1 MLREDRHSGRQE
13 ALEAAPHSRAFTGAL
28 PGSSGL
34 GGRLSPHAVSP
45 NAGVQS
51 LCDTERLRSNHANPQ
66 DPRDGCPDL
75 SATNWAVWTSYASS
89 SARCSYLPRPPEHLE
104 LPMSH
109 EPGPCTRRSP
119 PWSQPAEQLASHP
132 CLW

>member
-34 GGRLSPHAVSP
+34 GGRFSPHAVSP

-51 LCDTERLRSNHANPQ
+51 LFDTERLRSNHANPQ
-66 DPRDGCPDL
+66 DPRDECSEL
-75 SATNWAVWTSYASS
+75 SATNWAVPTSYASS
-89 SARCSYLPRPPEHLE
+89 SAPARIFLDHPN
-104 LPMSH
+104 
-109 EPGPCTRRSP
+109 T
-119 PWSQPAEQLASHP
+119 WSS
-132 CLW
+132 